1 MRRKLSDSQRKKRWR
16 VTATAWRQR
25 HSGLSR
31 QQKSSNG
38 RFELRNPHLGGA
50 LFGSVS
56 PALSIMYQPF
66 KSVNRSWVPVAREV
80 ISLLLWVTQ
89 RLLRMLLRRPMLD
102 IVLLVFVLWL
112 ITRFINTVVIP
123 QPEPVLLQP
132 AAVFEGR

>member
-1 MRRKLSDSQRKKRWR
+1 MSQ
-16 VTATAWRQR
+16 
-25 HSGLSR
+25 H
-31 QQKSSNG
+31 
-38 RFELRNPHLGGA
+38 
-50 LFGSVS
+50 
-56 PALSIMYQPF
+56 F

-112 ITRFINTVVIP
+112 IARFVNTVLVP
-123 QPEPVLLQP
+123 RPEPVLMQP

>member
-1 MRRKLSDSQRKKRWR
+1 
-16 VTATAWRQR
+16 
-25 HSGLSR
+25 
-31 QQKSSNG
+31 
-38 RFELRNPHLGGA
+38 
-50 LFGSVS
+50 
-56 PALSIMYQPF
+56 MYQQF

-112 ITRFINTVVIP
+112 IARFINTVLVP
-123 QPEPVLLQP
+123 RPEPVLIQP